1 MSNKWQ
7 GLDRFWNSFGIPAY
21 DQNTVPPDAQMPY
34 ITYEAVTA
42 GFEDVIPLAGHIWY
56 YSTSWEDASAK
67 ADQIA
72 SAVSPFR
79 LVQLGNKEYLFIA
92 KGTPFAQR
100 VPDEN
105 DSVRRIYIN
114 LLAEYFSAT

>member
-1 MSNKWQ
+1 MTKWQ

-42 GFEDVIPLAGHIWY
+42 GFEDVTPLAGYIWY
-56 YSTSWEDASAK
+56 RSTSWQEASEK

-72 SAVSPFR
+72 GAINPYR

-92 KGTPFAQR
+92 KGIPFAQR
-100 VPDEN
+100 VSDEN

-114 LLAEYFSAT
+114 LMAEYFSAT

>member
-1 MSNKWQ
+1 MTKWE

-34 ITYEAVTA
+34 ITYEAATA
-42 GFEDVIPLAGHIWY
+42 GFEDVTPLAGYIWY
-56 YSTSWEDASAK
+56 RSTSWEEASAK

-72 SAVSPFR
+72 GAINPYR
-79 LVQLGNKEYLFIA
+79 LVQLGNKEYLFLA

-100 VPDEN
+100 MPDEN
-105 DSVRRIYIN
+105 DSIRRIYIN
-114 LLAEYFSAT
+114 LMAEYFSAT